1 MAPILMAVLGVCV
14 GLALDGLISR
24 LAREPFERREADA
37 AGDGVGE
44 SRPGMDTREAGHD
57 LAAMIQAPDEDA
69 APVRVRGDDRVA
81 HPGAGDSDA
90 PSGLTAVRTLDIAGE
105 SGQVAL
111 PWSLTGGRGYRR
123 AVVVALTAVLFAL
136 VGRAYAGQAPAMLVA
151 AAYVSVLLT
160 CAATD
165 IIAYRVPNV
174 VSYPAIVGALLI
186 GLLWPGADRLSVA
199 GGGVLAGGLF
209 LACALLPGAPMG
221 MGDVKLA
228 LFIGFALGLVLVVQA
243 LLVMAI
249 TGGAVA
255 LVLLVLKVLRVRQ
268 VTYMFYAPFIATGAI
283 VVLLMQGS
291 AVHRF

>member
-1 MAPILMAVLGVCV
+1 MAPILMTVLGVCV
-14 GLALDGLISR
+14 GLALDELISR

-37 AGDGVGE
+37 AGNGAAG
-44 SRPGMDTREAGHD
+44 SRPGSDTRAADHD
-57 LAAMIQAPDEDA
+57 LAAMRASEDDA
-69 APVRVRGDDRVA
+69 APGDGLRRDNRLAHRGD
-81 HPGAGDSDA
+81 AGVSDA
-90 PSGLTAVRTLDIAGE
+90 PGVPAGHALDFAGE

-111 PWSLTGGRGYRR
+111 PWSLTGGRAYRR
-123 AVVVALTAVLFAL
+123 ALVVALTAVLFAL

-165 IIAYRVPNV
+165 IISYRVPNV
-174 VSYPAIVGALLI
+174 VTYPAIVGALLI

-199 GGGVLAGGLF
+199 GGGLLAGGLF

-228 LFIGFALGLVLVVQA
+228 VFIGFALGFVLVVQA
-243 LLVMAI
+243 MLVMAI

-255 LVLLVLKVLRVRQ
+255 LVLLALKVLRVRQ
-268 VTYMFYAPFIATGAI
+268 VTYMFYAPFIATGAV
-283 VVLLMQGS
+283 VVLLAQGS
-291 AVHRF
+291 AIHRF